1 LQEDGNNSDHLFSTM
16 FIFGL
21 AILNIFLPNVVVKER
36 KGSPPLHTY
45 VWGLGSKEPTSCKNT
60 K

>member
-1 LQEDGNNSDHLFSTM
+1 M